1 MEAECNG
8 WKAVCRTGQTPLL
21 APLLSTQFPAP
32 HPKPHQAS
40 LSCAGRNQQVVSGPC
55 CCSCLVA
62 QPCPILCDPMD
73 CTHPPHPPGST
84 VHEISQTKILE
95 WVAISSSRG
104 SSWPRDPIG
113 VSCICRGFFIIRA
126 CRETHQDH
134 NETQRANR
142 MHFLEKGVP

>member
-1 MEAECNG
+1 MDEKLCA
-8 WKAVCRTGQTPLL
+8 GQGKHLFLPFCYS
-21 APLLSTQFPAP
+21 PNSLLSPCL
-32 HPKPHQAS
+32 PHQAS
-40 LSCAGRNQQVVSGPC
+40 LYCAGRNQQDVSGPC

-62 QPCPILCDPMD
+62 QSCPILCDPMD

-104 SSWPRDPIG
+104 SSRPRDPTG
-113 VSCICRGFFIIRA
+113 VSCIHRGFFIIQA

-134 NETQRANR
+134 NQTQRANR
-142 MHFLEKGVP
+142 MHFLEKGAP